1 MPHFLNIFYHSCLAY
16 YRIIYVTKKK
26 ILLDYDREM
35 VSLSGHFPSISL
47 SIFYKNYL
55 LKYTLNISIIIHNFI
70 INFSVLITNSI
81 ILMMR
86 FVTALILYLWILLL
100 TAVMGGFYQST
111 S

>member
-1 MPHFLNIFYHSCLAY
+1 M
-16 YRIIYVTKKK
+16 TKKK

-86 FVTALILYLWILLL
+86 FVTALILYLWKLKQRE
-100 TAVMGGFYQST
+100 VM
-111 S
+111 